1 MKTLRGGIFL
11 KKVWYLD
18 GQENNKKKTVKLFV
32 YEKEKVP
39 TAHLDLSAFA
49 ELAQYDDWII
59 RFFHKDASVLK
70 EMTSKNDAAF
80 LQAAL
85 VGKGILD
92 ADAAVLLQR
101 NRKDLELC
109 IRVGKFCFVS
119 DGVECPL
126 SESDQREEK
135 REKSD
140 TDKRLEQSKEQKTTV
155 ESEQPIEWQNRREA
169 KEQPER
175 QNSRESK
182 EQPERQNGREAK
194 EQPEGQNSREVKEQP
209 ERQNS
214 RESKEQPER
223 QNSRESE
230 RPSELQN
237 TQELRKPIEQRS
249 DRIRKSTTEPE
260 YDSYDE
266 PDANDESVE
275 LQTGFRKI
283 IELSVLEEEMLFR
296 SYLHNS
302 FLLHGYYN
310 YGHLVLDERN
320 GESRLGVPGNYYER
334 EQMVAMMFGF
344 PDFEP
349 AGKEKIQTGTF
360 GYYFTKG

>member
-1 MKTLRGGIFL
+1 M

-18 GQENNKKKTVKLFV
+18 GKESKKKKTVKLFV

-59 RFFHKDASVLK
+59 RFFHKDTSVLK
-70 EMTSKNDAAF
+70 EILYKKDSAF
-80 LQAAL
+80 LKEAL
-85 VGKGILD
+85 AGKGILD
-92 ADAAVLLQR
+92 ADTAALLQR

-109 IRVGKFCFVS
+109 IRAGKFCFVS
-119 DGVECPL
+119 GGVGCPL
-126 SESDQREEK
+126 HEFDQREEK
-135 REKSD
+135 TENQD
-140 TDKRLEQSKEQKTTV
+140 TDRNSEQAKEQKTYIEPV
-155 ESEQPIEWQNRREA
+155 QSE
-169 KEQPER
+169 KR
-175 QNSRESK
+175 QNTEESTQQI
-182 EQPERQNGREAK
+182 ELQNGREPERQT
-194 EQPEGQNSREVKEQP
+194 EQQNSR
-209 ERQNS
+209 
-214 RESKEQPER
+214 
-223 QNSRESE
+223 
-230 RPSELQN
+230 
-237 TQELRKPIEQRS
+237 
-249 DRIRKSTTEPE
+249 EPE
-260 YDSYDE
+260 YDSLDE
-266 PDANDESVE
+266 PDSGDEPEE

-283 IELSVLEEEMLFR
+283 IELGVLEEEMLFR

-334 EQMVAMMFGF
+334 EQMVATMFGF

>member
-1 MKTLRGGIFL
+1 M

-18 GQENNKKKTVKLFV
+18 GKESKKKKTVKLFV

-59 RFFHKDASVLK
+59 RFFHKDTSVLK
-70 EMTSKNDAAF
+70 EILYKKDSAF
-80 LQAAL
+80 LKEAL
-85 VGKGILD
+85 AGRGILD
-92 ADAAVLLQR
+92 ADTAALLQR
-101 NRKDLELC
+101 NLKDLELC
-109 IRVGKFCFVS
+109 IRAGKFCFVS
-119 DGVECPL
+119 GGVGCLLHEF
-126 SESDQREEK
+126 DQREEK
-135 REKSD
+135 TENQD
-140 TDKRLEQSKEQKTTV
+140 TDRNSEQAKEQKTYIEPV
-155 ESEQPIEWQNRREA
+155 QSE
-169 KEQPER
+169 KR
-175 QNSRESK
+175 QNTEESK
-182 EQPERQNGREAK
+182 QQIELQNGRE
-194 EQPEGQNSREVKEQP
+194 P
-209 ERQNS
+209 ERQT
-214 RESKEQPER
+214 EQ
-223 QNSRESE
+223 QNR
-230 RPSELQN
+230 R
-237 TQELRKPIEQRS
+237 
-249 DRIRKSTTEPE
+249 EPE
-260 YDSYDE
+260 YDSFDE
-266 PDANDESVE
+266 PDFCDEPEE

-283 IELSVLEEEMLFR
+283 IELGVLEEEMLFR

-334 EQMVAMMFGF
+334 EQMVAAMFGF

>member
-1 MKTLRGGIFL
+1 M

-18 GQENNKKKTVKLFV
+18 GKESKKKKTVKLFV

-59 RFFHKDASVLK
+59 RFFHKDTSVLK
-70 EMTSKNDAAF
+70 EILYKKDSAF
-80 LQAAL
+80 LKEAL
-85 VGKGILD
+85 AGKGILD
-92 ADAAVLLQR
+92 ADTAALLQR

-109 IRVGKFCFVS
+109 IRADKFCFVS
-119 DGVECPL
+119 GGVGCPL
-126 SESDQREEK
+126 HEFDQREEK
-135 REKSD
+135 REKPD
-140 TDKRLEQSKEQKTTV
+140 TDRNSEQAKEQKTYIEPVQSEKRQNTE
-155 ESEQPIEWQNRREA
+155 ESTQEIELQNGREPERQTEQQNSREPEEHA
-169 KEQPER
+169 ER
-175 QNSRESK
+175 QNSK
-182 EQPERQNGREAK
+182 
-194 EQPEGQNSREVKEQP
+194 
-209 ERQNS
+209 
-214 RESKEQPER
+214 
-223 QNSRESE
+223 ESE
-230 RPSELQN
+230 RLSESQHTN
-237 TQELRKPIEQRS
+237 ESRKPIEQRL
-249 DRIRKSTTEPE
+249 DNIRKRVTEPE
-260 YDSYDE
+260 YDSLDE
-266 PDANDESVE
+266 PDSGDEPEE

-283 IELSVLEEEMLFR
+283 IELGVLEEEMLFR

-334 EQMVAMMFGF
+334 EQMVAAMFGF

>member
-1 MKTLRGGIFL
+1 M

-18 GQENNKKKTVKLFV
+18 GKESKKKKTVKLFV

-59 RFFHKDASVLK
+59 RFFHKDTSVLK
-70 EMTSKNDAAF
+70 EILYKKDSAF
-80 LQAAL
+80 LKEAL
-85 VGKGILD
+85 AGKGILD
-92 ADAAVLLQR
+92 ADTAALLQR

-109 IRVGKFCFVS
+109 IRAGKFCFVS
-119 DGVECPL
+119 GGVGCPL
-126 SESDQREEK
+126 HEFDQREEK
-135 REKSD
+135 TENQD
-140 TDKRLEQSKEQKTTV
+140 TDRNSEQAKEQKTYIEPVQSEKRQNTE
-155 ESEQPIEWQNRREA
+155 ESTQQIELQNGREPERQTEQQNSREPEEHA
-169 KEQPER
+169 ER
-175 QNSRESK
+175 QNSK
-182 EQPERQNGREAK
+182 G
-194 EQPEGQNSREVKEQP
+194 
-209 ERQNS
+209 
-214 RESKEQPER
+214 
-223 QNSRESE
+223 SE
-230 RPSELQN
+230 RLSESQHTN
-237 TQELRKPIEQRS
+237 ESRKPIEQRL
-249 DRIRKSTTEPE
+249 DNIRKRVTESE
-260 YDSYDE
+260 YDSLDE
-266 PDANDESVE
+266 PDFCDEPEE

-283 IELSVLEEEMLFR
+283 IELGVLEEEMLFR

-334 EQMVAMMFGF
+334 EQMVAAMFGF